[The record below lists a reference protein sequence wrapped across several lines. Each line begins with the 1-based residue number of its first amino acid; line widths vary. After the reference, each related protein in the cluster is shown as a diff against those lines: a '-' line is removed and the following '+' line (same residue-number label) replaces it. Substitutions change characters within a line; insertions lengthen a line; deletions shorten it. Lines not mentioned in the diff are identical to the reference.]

1 MSSPDESTNKPTGD
15 DVFVKPATPDLST
28 AVSISYDP
36 STRVFCSCL
45 SRSFIGHF
53 VCHCLLLIPLQL
65 PFVYTILM
73 LKMSLFIF
81 PLSILHIAQN
91 NEYWFHVNV

>member
-36 STRVFCSCL
+36 STRVSVHVCRVHL
-45 SRSFIGHF
+45 SVILF
-53 VCHCLLLIPLQL
+53 VT
-65 PFVYTILM
+65 VY
-73 LKMSLFIF
+73 F
-81 PLSILHIAQN
+81 
-91 NEYWFHVNV
+91 

>member
-36 STRVFCSCL
+36 STRVSVHVCHVHIYQSFCL
-45 SRSFIGHF
+45 S
-53 VCHCLLLIPLQL
+53 
-65 PFVYTILM
+65 
-73 LKMSLFIF
+73 LFTFNSIITTLCIYNFDVKNVIIHF
-81 PLSILHIAQN
+81 PLSILHIAHS

>member
-36 STRVFCSCL
+36 STRVSV
-45 SRSFIGHF
+45 H
-53 VCHCLLLIPLQL
+53 VCHVHISVIL
-65 PFVYTILM
+65 FVTVY
-73 LKMSLFIF
+73 F
-81 PLSILHIAQN
+81 
-91 NEYWFHVNV
+91 